1 MPFGYDSDR
10 VAAELQLQKR
20 VRQAELALAKA
31 DRPLPQ
37 EPRVPSTREVV
48 ASPRSPHFGV
58 QIQRANPLGHL
69 DDMTVEVPPVPA
81 GFSRVQGSGSPE
93 FRQRVD
99 AIRCRLQS
107 LPEAQEA
114 YEDLKSRLLEV
125 QSQQLQ
131 AAAKVNPQAEATPQ
145 VERSED
151 TASKWALEAENEDLI
166 QRLRRTEM
174 MTQEA
179 AEAQIEADEQID
191 ADFRNL
197 EEKMQ
202 AETRCDGEDI
212 ALHGLGTGGA
222 DTPCGRR

>member
-10 VAAELQLQKR
+10 VAAELQKR

-31 DRPLPQ
+31 NRPPQ

-58 QIQRANPLGHL
+58 QIQRATPPAHL
-69 DDMTVEVPPVPA
+69 EDMTVEVPPFPA
-81 GFSRVQGSGSPE
+81 GFSRIQGSGSPE

-107 LPEAQEA
+107 LPQAQEA

-131 AAAKVNPQAEATPQ
+131 AAAEVNSRAQAMPADHSQ
-145 VERSED
+145 D
-151 TASKWALEAENEDLI
+151 TASKLALEAENEELI
-166 QRLRRTEM
+166 QRLR
-174 MTQEA
+174 
-179 AEAQIEADEQID
+179 
-191 ADFRNL
+191 
-197 EEKMQ
+197 
-202 AETRCDGEDI
+202 
-212 ALHGLGTGGA
+212 HGQFLRLSEIS
-222 DTPCGRR
+222 C